1 MSCECCNEL
10 KAELQRI
17 RQETAGLRQ
26 RVERNTSLIEQVA
39 DVANRALVQSS
50 VALTQATAAGVA
62 AGAAAGVA
70 ANALAQAG
78 SALSRLAALA
88 TVVTGI
94 LAALESFVTR
104 TRLQALENRVAVL
117 ERFQDVLMRLIQGLA
132 ARINRNSDKIGIIES
147 GLAAVRR
154 LADRALSK
162 ANQAFDIATGAREK
176 ANRAFDIATDARAKA
191 NRAFDI
197 ATDARAKA
205 NRAFDIAT
213 DARAKANQAQL
224 TADNALA
231 RADSARQMASSAL
244 SEAITAARAANAAYQ
259 RASEAIRRADNAQAT
274 ANNALARADSA
285 RQMASNALS
294 EAITAARVANAAL
307 LRAGEAID
315 RSVENR
321 GLIDLIEAV
330 LEELKEQSAKI
341 LLRVGGDEDFPLSLP
356 SSLTDEGNS
365 QRQIE
370 SLPQLGVYLLEQI
383 DAVTGQYPISI
394 EIEDTDP
401 VSSGNQS
408 QTIELSN
415 QSEAVAELFGLAYE
429 ANTNSELAINI
440 LFRLIP
446 EIVAAKNSSLTS
458 QDYVKAVVNWLG
470 FRTKNVGRK
479 VDSNFSPLKADSLP
493 NFLKESQYEI
503 EGVEDDD
510 PHTLVEWVQQL
521 KYAAAL
527 MKASVFRGSNIT
539 DAFSKEVESAAG
551 SDLSEEASEDWETF
565 IDALNSRQSNLT
577 DINLHPRPRATS
589 VEDVL
594 NPETILPT
602 RSE

>member
-162 ANQAFDIATGAREK
+162 ANQAFDIATGARE
-176 ANRAFDIATDARAKA
+176 KA